1 MATTKKETKK
11 IVPAKKSAVVKVSAT
26 KSVSKPTKAVP
37 AKKVVKATAKKTT
50 KK

>member
-11 IVPAKKSAVVKVSAT
+11 IVPAKKSAVVKASAT